1 VRLQERKEGGL
12 MSVTRVSGNIFAD
25 TAEAIVNPVNCVG
38 TMGKGLAKRMAQRW
52 PHAVPLYEAACAARH
67 VRLGQVFC
75 IDLWAL
81 KWEPFFWDSNDRW
94 GLASTPD
101 DWAKIRSDL
110 QSGFGEWTEEGIRAA
125 RSRPAQARGDVPI
138 GFGARSEH
146 REAPT
151 LGEFLDERGLTN
163 PRWMICFPTK
173 DHWRNPSRL
182 TSILNGL
189 TSLASACKGREIR
202 SVAVPA
208 LGCGLG
214 GLDWLE
220 VRQDIEAWAKGER
233 LDVRL
238 YEPTE
243 AP

>member
-1 VRLQERKEGGL
+1 MTVII
-12 MSVTRVSGNIFAD
+12 TSGNIFAD
-25 TAEAIVNPVNCVG
+25 TADAIVNPVNCIG
-38 TMGKGLAKRMAQRW
+38 TMGKGLARRMAERW
-52 PHAVPLYEAACAARH
+52 PHAVPPYEAACKARH
-67 VRLGQVFC
+67 IRLGQVFT
-75 IDLWAL
+75 IDLWAP

-94 GLASTPD
+94 GLANTPD
-101 DWAKIRSDL
+101 GWAKIRRDL
-110 QSGFGEWTEEGIRAA
+110 LTGFGQWTEERIRAA
-125 RSRPAQARGDVPI
+125 RSRPPGLRGSTR

-146 REAPT
+146 REHPT

-173 DHWRNPSRL
+173 DHWTNPSRL
-182 TSILNGL
+182 LSILNGL
-189 TSLASACKGREIR
+189 TSLASACKGREIQ

-220 VRQDIEAWAKGER
+220 VRPCIEAWARAEPF
-233 LDVRL
+233 DVRL

-243 AP
+243 AR